1 MFCFRKRLFKDSGKS
16 ALYNGIMALL
26 SLPNPILNLSSKF
39 YNDPQFC
46 LSPFPP
52 QLHFNSFIYLVFNL
66 NQHKTKQ
73 SPSTSFTLQQSLLT
87 PLLFW
92 NIALFYSLH
101 VHSITGSAQSNEQC
115 GFVCRFK
122 RRRNIPKF
130 VKTNRSPKWIKI
142 SPVEGMTHI

>member
-1 MFCFRKRLFKDSGKS
+1 MFRFRKRLFKDSGKS
-16 ALYNGIMALL
+16 VLYNRIMASL
-26 SLPNPILNLSSKF
+26 SLPNPFLNLSSKF

-46 LSPFPP
+46 FSPFPP

-66 NQHKTKQ
+66 NQHNTKQ

-101 VHSITGSAQSNEQC
+101 VHSITQSNEQH

-142 SPVEGMTHI
+142 SPVEGMKHI